1 MKKHVFYFLCLCC
14 QHSLDILHSG
24 PGAQREPLKNEASF
38 LQINAPS
45 LKSYVYENRIVR
57 RLIWGSALNVLQC
70 FYTAG

>member
-1 MKKHVFYFLCLCC
+1 MKKHVFYFLCLCS
-14 QHSLDILHSG
+14 QHSLKILHSG

-38 LQINAPS
+38 LQINATS